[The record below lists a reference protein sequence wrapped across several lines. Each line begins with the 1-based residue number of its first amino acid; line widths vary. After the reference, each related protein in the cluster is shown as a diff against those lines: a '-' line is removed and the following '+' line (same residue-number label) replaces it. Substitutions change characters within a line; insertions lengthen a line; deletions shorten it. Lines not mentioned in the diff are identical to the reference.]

1 MEFQNTAIESELEKY
16 GVYASNTKG
25 VSMEPLFRTNRDMV
39 VISRPTGELRKYD
52 VALYRSPGGKYVL
65 HRVVGVKD
73 DLYLIRGDN
82 TYTLERVP
90 KQAVIG
96 VLTEFNRKGRA
107 RKCTDLSYRIY
118 SVVWTSIYPLRGF
131 LRYIRYVLRAI
142 CRKLFKKRH

>member
-39 VISRPTGELRKYD
+39 VISRPVGELRKYD
-52 VALYRSPGGKYVL
+52 VALYRSPAGKYIL
-65 HRVVGVKD
+65 HRIVGVKD
-73 DLYLIRGDN
+73 DVYLIRGDN

-107 RKCTDLSYRIY
+107 GKCTDISYRIY
-118 SVVWTSIYPLRGF
+118 SVVWTSIYPIRRF
-131 LRYIRYVLRAI
+131 IRYIRHILGAI
-142 CRKLFKKRH
+142 YRRLFK